1 MLKSLYALKLKEA
14 SSLSESV
21 QMYKNKIRLNK
32 PRDVQKLLA
41 RTANMLIDDE
51 ISDAKARAIGYLCQI
66 MFKGFETIDLQ
77 EQIIEL
83 QMFKER
89 IQGMQEECGDSI

>member
-1 MLKSLYALKLKEA
+1 LKLEEA
-14 SSLSESV
+14 SGLSENT

-32 PRDVQKLLA
+32 PKDIQKLLA

-51 ISDAKARAIGYLCQI
+51 ISEGKARAIGYICQI

-77 EQIIEL
+77 EQILEL
-83 QMFKER
+83 QEFKDE
-89 IQGMQEECGDSI
+89 IEKIHVECGGKI

>member
-1 MLKSLYALKLKEA
+1 M
-14 SSLSESV
+14 SESV

-32 PRDVQKLLA
+32 PKDVQKLLA

-51 ISDAKARAIGYLCQI
+51 INEGKARAIGYLCQI

-77 EQIIEL
+77 DQIIEL
-83 QMFKER
+83 QEFKEEMESLQR
-89 IQGMQEECGDSI
+89 ESGGNA